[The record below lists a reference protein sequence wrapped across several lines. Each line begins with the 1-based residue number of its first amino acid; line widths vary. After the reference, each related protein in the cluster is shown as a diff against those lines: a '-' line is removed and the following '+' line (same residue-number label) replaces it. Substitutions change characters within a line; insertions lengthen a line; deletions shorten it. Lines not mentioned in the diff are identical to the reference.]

1 MKRNMGAL
9 FPLELGMMTSFLNFA
24 VAGVQLRNNLR
35 AFLCFVLVSGFCG
48 VVWADTSDIDDHAK
62 GIHKTAE
69 LGAPLTKQ
77 RFAEI
82 TQASES
88 QPGFVPLYWHSGE
101 GRLYGEITQLDA
113 PLIYY
118 PSLSQGVGS
127 NDLGLDRGR
136 LGRTQLVQFERVGPR
151 LLLVA
156 LNTKYRASSEN
167 PDERRAVEEAF
178 ARSVLWGFDIAAEDS
193 GRLLIDM
200 TDFAQRDALGLSAL
214 LADRGEGSYA
224 IDPQRSV
231 INLRRSKAFP
241 DNTEVDALVTFIG
254 NPVGDILPLC
264 HRMQGP

>member
-1 MKRNMGAL
+1 ML
-9 FPLELGMMTSFLNFA
+9 PLNEYGH
-24 VAGVQLRNNLR
+24 
-35 AFLCFVLVSGFCG
+35 
-48 VVWADTSDIDDHAK
+48 DIDRPVFLTLA
-62 GIHKTAE
+62 GTRSAEAAGSYSQLTAE
-69 LGAPLTKQ
+69 SEHQLGFL
-77 RFAEI
+77 
-82 TQASES
+82 
-88 QPGFVPLYWHSGE
+88 PLYWHEAE
-101 GRLYGEITQLDA
+101 GTLYAEVAELEQ

-214 LADRGEGSYA
+214 LADREEGSYA
-224 IDPQRSV
+224 VDPQRSA
-231 INLRRSKAFP
+231 INLGRSKAFP
-241 DNTEVDALVTFIG
+241 DNTEIDALVTFTG
-254 NPVGDILPLC
+254 TPAGDILATVSPDAGAVTCTFTAFVRLPDDGYTPLPYPADRV
-264 HRMQGP
+264 HRQWR